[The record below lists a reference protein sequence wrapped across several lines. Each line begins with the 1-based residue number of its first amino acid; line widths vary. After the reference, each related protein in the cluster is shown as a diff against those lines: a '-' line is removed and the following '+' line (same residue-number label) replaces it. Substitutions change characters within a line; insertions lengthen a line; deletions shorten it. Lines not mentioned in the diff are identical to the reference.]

1 MTAGCIDT
9 VVHPNIRN
17 MANADNEGCNEVKTL
32 SIDLLYNIETDI
44 SQMNI
49 NGTWVGGND
58 KVKEGSWR

>member
-32 SIDLLYNIETDI
+32 SIDLLYNIETDNMHQTYVI
-44 SQMNI
+44 HIWLSM
-49 NGTWVGGND
+49 
-58 KVKEGSWR
+58 

>member
-32 SIDLLYNIETDI
+32 SIDLLFYNIETDNMHQTYVI
-44 SQMNI
+44 HIWLSM
-49 NGTWVGGND
+49 
-58 KVKEGSWR
+58 